1 MKAGRFSEQAQH
13 LTKPVPSVGLL
24 PYLLLPPTSPTTP
37 PGIPPTMNHRLHL
50 KFEQLE
56 RATERLL
63 ASAEALGADGTTA
76 PAPSHWSATQ
86 VVHHLL
92 FIEGNII
99 QYVQKKVQA
108 DEALPSVGLFTR
120 LRARFVRLMLRLPGF
135 KVKAPR
141 GVATLT
147 DAGNLPSLTE
157 LRASWAA
164 RRRQLERLLNEFPG
178 RLLNRA
184 IFPHPRSGRINI
196 YQVMEFL
203 LDHLLH
209 HQQQLGR
216 ITKALRPTAM
226 SGSKA

>member
-1 MKAGRFSEQAQH
+1 
-13 LTKPVPSVGLL
+13 
-24 PYLLLPPTSPTTP
+24 
-37 PGIPPTMNHRLHL
+37 MNHRLHL

-63 ASAEALGADGTTA
+63 ASAEALGADSATA
-76 PAPSHWSATQ
+76 PAPGKWSAAQ

-108 DEALPSVGLFTR
+108 NEELPKVGLLTR
-120 LRARFVRLMLRLPGF
+120 LRAQLVRLLLRLPGL
-135 KVKAPR
+135 KYKAPR

-147 DAGNLPSLTE
+147 DAGNVPSLPE
-157 LRASWAA
+157 LRRTWESS
-164 RRRQLERLLNEFPG
+164 RRQLERLLNEFPG

-184 IFPHPRSGRINI
+184 IFPHPRSGRITI

-209 HQQQLGR
+209 HQQQVAR
-216 ITKALRPTAM
+216 ITKALRPAAAVRAT
-226 SGSKA
+226 S

>member
-1 MKAGRFSEQAQH
+1 
-13 LTKPVPSVGLL
+13 
-24 PYLLLPPTSPTTP
+24 
-37 PGIPPTMNHRLHL
+37 MNHRLHL

-56 RATERLL
+56 RATEQLI
-63 ASAEALGADGTTA
+63 ASAEALGDDKTKA
-76 PAPSHWSATQ
+76 PAAGKWSAVQ

-108 DEALPSVGLFTR
+108 DEALPKVGLYTR
-120 LRARFVRLMLRLPGF
+120 LRARFVRLLLRLPGF

-147 DAGNLPSLTE
+147 DADNLPGLLE
-157 LRASWAA
+157 LRATWAA
-164 RRRQLERLLNEFPG
+164 SRRQLERLLNEFPG
-178 RLLNRA
+178 RQLNRA

-209 HQQQLGR
+209 HQQQMGR
-216 ITKALRPTAM
+216 ITKVLRPAGPVRTAD
-226 SGSKA
+226 AQA

>member
-1 MKAGRFSEQAQH
+1 
-13 LTKPVPSVGLL
+13 
-24 PYLLLPPTSPTTP
+24 
-37 PGIPPTMNHRLHL
+37 MNHRLHL

-63 ASAEALGADGTTA
+63 ASAEALGADGATA
-76 PAPSHWSATQ
+76 PAPGQWSATQ

-99 QYVQKKVQA
+99 EYVQKKLLA
-108 DEALPSVGLFTR
+108 DERLPSVGLLTR
-120 LRARFVRLMLRLPGF
+120 LRARLVRLLLRLPGLRF
-135 KVKAPR
+135 KAPR

-147 DAGNLPSLTE
+147 NAGAVPTLPE
-157 LRASWAA
+157 LRQTWEAS
-164 RRRQLERLLNEFPG
+164 RRQLERLLNEFPG
-178 RLLNRA
+178 RQLNRA
-184 IFPHPRSGRINI
+184 IFPHPRSGRITI

-216 ITKALRPTAM
+216 ITRVLRPVAD
-226 SGSKA
+226 SRGKEVA

>member
-1 MKAGRFSEQAQH
+1 
-13 LTKPVPSVGLL
+13 
-24 PYLLLPPTSPTTP
+24 
-37 PGIPPTMNHRLHL
+37 MNHRLHL

-63 ASAEALGADGTTA
+63 ASAEALGPASAVA
-76 PAPSHWSATQ
+76 PAPGHWSATQ

-99 QYVQKKVQA
+99 QYVEKKLHAEEQ
-108 DEALPSVGLFTR
+108 LPKVGLLTR
-120 LRARFVRLMLRLPGF
+120 LRARFVRLMLRLPGVKF
-135 KVKAPR
+135 KAPR

-147 DAGNLPSLTE
+147 DAGEVPALPE
-157 LRASWAA
+157 LRHTWEAS
-164 RRRQLERLLNEFPG
+164 RRQLERLLNAFPG

-184 IFPHPRSGRINI
+184 IFPHPRSGRITI

-216 ITKALRPTAM
+216 ITKALRPNGAPLVR
-226 SGSKA
+226 S

>member
-1 MKAGRFSEQAQH
+1 MSH
-13 LTKPVPSVGLL
+13 
-24 PYLLLPPTSPTTP
+24 PTR
-37 PGIPPTMNHRLHL
+37 MNHRLHL

-56 RATERLL
+56 RATERLI
-63 ASAEALGADGTTA
+63 ASAEALGPDSATA
-76 PAPSHWSATQ
+76 PAPGQWSATQ

-99 QYVQKKVQA
+99 QYVQKKVA
-108 DEALPSVGLFTR
+108 TDENLPHVGLYTR
-120 LRARFVRLMLRLPGF
+120 LRARFVRLILRLPGY

-147 DAGNLPSLTE
+147 DAGNLPTLPE
-157 LRASWAA
+157 LRATWEAS
-164 RRRQLERLLNEFPG
+164 RRQLERLLNEYPS

-184 IFPHPRSGRINI
+184 IFPHPRSGRINV

-216 ITKALRPTAM
+216 ITKALRPGGA
-226 SGSKA
+226 